1 MKDTQY
7 VMINENGKYYY
18 SDKAMTYFHRTDGPA
33 IEWSDGNKEWYAYGK
48 RHRLDGP
55 AIENDK
61 GREWFVDGKRHRYGA
76 PAVEYCDGTKEWF
89 VDGKRHRMD
98 GPAIECVSG
107 SQAWRINGESI
118 SEDEF
123 YKRTDWREDQ
133 HIVDL
138 RYLRDLLAIDIE
150 TASEHL
156 KTELVRVARNII
168 DEMHDYAMEEKRKN
182 GFLG

>member
-1 MKDTQY
+1 
-7 VMINENGKYYY
+7 MINEKGKFYY
-18 SDKAMTYFHRTDGPA
+18 SDKEMTVFHRTDGPA
-33 IEWSDGNKEWYAYGK
+33 IEWSDGTREWFVNGK

-55 AIENDK
+55 AIECAN
-61 GREWFVDGKRHRYGA
+61 GKEA
-76 PAVEYCDGTKEWF
+76 WC
-89 VDGKRHRMD
+89 
-98 GPAIECVSG
+98 IE
-107 SQAWRINGESI
+107 GESI

-156 KTELVRVARNII
+156 KTELIKIAQNII
-168 DEMHDYAMEEKRKN
+168 DEMHDEAMEKKRKN

>member
-1 MKDTQY
+1 MQDIQY
-7 VMINENGKYYY
+7 IMINEKGKFYY
-18 SDKAMTYFHRTDGPA
+18 SDKEMTVFHRTDGPA
-33 IEWSDGNKEWYAYGK
+33 IEWHGGTREWFVNGK

-55 AIENDK
+55 AIECAN
-61 GREWFVDGKRHRYGA
+61 GNN
-76 PAVEYCDGTKEWF
+76 
-89 VDGKRHRMD
+89 
-98 GPAIECVSG
+98 
-107 SQAWRINGESI
+107 AWWINGESI

-150 TASEHL
+150 TASEHF
-156 KTELVRVARNII
+156 KTNLIKITLDTVN
-168 DEMHDYAMEEKRKN
+168 EMHDDAMEEKRKN